1 MKEETND
8 YEDDNLVELIDDE
21 GNTLRFEHLMTFE
34 YRGEWY
40 VALAPE
46 ETGEPEEVS
55 EDEEDEGE
63 EIAIY
68 HLVGGEDD
76 EQLEVIEDD
85 DLLDE
90 VFAEFCNQYEDS
102 EDADEAMSLDSDE

>member
-1 MKEETND
+1 
-8 YEDDNLVELIDDE
+8 
-21 GNTLRFEHLMTFE
+21 MTFE
-34 YRGEWY
+34 YKGEWY

-46 ETGEPEEVS
+46 LPAEEA
-55 EDEEDEGE
+55 EDEDDDEGE

-90 VFAEFCNQYEDS
+90 VFAEFCNLYEDS
-102 EDADEAMSLDSDE
+102 EDADEAKKLDE